1 MDEEMMAMSRRIP
14 GRCGSRSESGFYTF
28 VFLCVSLW
36 SFAFSVFAKEL
47 QAPTLQLA
55 VELAEQG
62 DHHGAAIEFR
72 RLALESSDARKQGAY
87 YWASAYEYWKNKDFD
102 AADKML
108 NRAEDAAPELRSEA
122 LLLRTERELSMRSWE
137 TAAFYSQSL
146 LGGSTTNDLKALAA
160 RKLVAA
166 RLRQNN
172 IAAAREAL
180 SKSPANVFE
189 EMAAINAYAAGR
201 DKSPK
206 VGGLLGLI
214 PGFGYFYSGE
224 YANGFRSIILNGLF
238 IYGMVDTADKDQW
251 GAFAVITFF
260 EFTWYSGSIYGGIDA
275 AHRYN
280 RARLDSAI
288 GAINGDAGFE
298 PDLAKLPIIA
308 LRFHF

>member
-1 MDEEMMAMSRRIP
+1 MDEEMMATSRLIP
-14 GRCGSRSESGFYTF
+14 GGVAAALRAALHLRILMCL
-28 VFLCVSLW
+28 FLAV
-36 SFAFSVFAKEL
+36 AFSVFAEEL
-47 QAPTLQLA
+47 RAPTLQLA

-87 YWASAYEYWKNKDFD
+87 YWASAYEYWKNKNLD

-108 NRAEDAAPELRSEA
+108 NRTEDAAPELRSEA

-137 TAAFYSQSL
+137 TAAFYSQIL

-160 RKLVAA
+160 RKLAVA
-166 RLRQNN
+166 RLRQKN

-180 SKSPANVFE
+180 SKSPANVDE
-189 EMAAINAYAAGR
+189 GTAAIDAYAAGR

-206 VGGLLGLI
+206 IGGLLGLI

-275 AHRYN
+275 AHRFN
-280 RARLDSAI
+280 RNRLDSAV

-298 PDLAKLPIIA
+298 PDLAKLPILA
-308 LRFHF
+308 LRFRF